1 VRHAIV
7 QPFAAQTVRENIAVA
22 SVEYG
27 FTLKY
32 DVSLATKDFY
42 RIVED
47 TRKII

>member
-1 VRHAIV
+1 L
-7 QPFAAQTVRENIAVA
+7 RENIAVA

-42 RIVED
+42 RIVEE
-47 TRKII
+47 TRVLI